1 MIFFSLWWAQSDEII
16 ILNLIAAGKK
26 EDTHWTAGEPS
37 WHQCQ
42 QRLRQT
48 QSLMRGRMEP
58 PLHLTKR
65 AKQALQYQFKYSW
78 TTVNSSYTSV
88 DLLFCLK
95 ESITSPF
102 LYCSSITTVWSER
115 LILCDV
121 CVYVWVCNPFFLTN
135 YSDISSHKVW
145 LQNIQYFTRYGPN
158 SSFEK
163 MTPHCDLD
171 NRRPIFCH
179 DPLVPMMHPTF
190 KVLLQ
195 VVQNFRR
202 YYWDKKILW
211 QKRCQP
217 LITRYNK

>member
-1 MIFFSLWWAQSDEII
+1 MMVHVYMCKCMYVCAFMQMCNSTVKNMRLFNYAISYYTCYNSCSLSFKIALYDASYCVVVYVYQWLFFFSDEII

-48 QSLMRGRMEP
+48 QSLMHGRMEH

-65 AKQALQYQFKYSW
+65 AKQALQYQFKYRW
-78 TTVNSSYTSV
+78 TTMNSSYTSV

-121 CVYVWVCNPFFLTN
+121 CVCMCECT
-135 YSDISSHKVW
+135 IH
-145 LQNIQYFTRYGPN
+145 
-158 SSFEK
+158 SF
-163 MTPHCDLD
+163 
-171 NRRPIFCH
+171 
-179 DPLVPMMHPTF
+179 
-190 KVLLQ
+190 
-195 VVQNFRR
+195 
-202 YYWDKKILW
+202 
-211 QKRCQP
+211 
-217 LITRYNK
+217 